1 MTSKEAIFEALKAA
15 RPEVF
20 EKPDLSEVKSL
31 SLRYEDP
38 LAQFCEA
45 VKGSGGKVLR
55 IEAGDSP
62 EEAARSLFPD
72 ADDICIAKGVF
83 GVAENGCVYL
93 EEPTDMPRVKY
104 FISDTLVLVIDE
116 ESIVANMHDAY
127 DRLGEEV
134 KGYGIFIS
142 GPSKTADIEQALV
155 FGAHGARSV
164 GVLLRR
170 RNAPATYCSGGV
182 LLRRREM

>member
-1 MTSKEAIFEALKAA
+1 MTSKEAIFEALNAA

-93 EEPTDMPRVKY
+93 EEPTDMPR
-104 FISDTLVLVIDE
+104 
-116 ESIVANMHDAY
+116 ESMPTPQSST
-127 DRLGEEV
+127 
-134 KGYGIFIS
+134 GIWLTATVSHPTSTS
-142 GPSKTADIEQALV
+142 GVPSTTA
-155 FGAHGARSV
+155 
-164 GVLLRR
+164 
-170 RNAPATYCSGGV
+170 
-182 LLRRREM
+182 